1 MFQISVTKKH
11 VLTAA
16 HCIQDNGE
24 GTPIDPKDCYFS
36 LGKVNL
42 EIEELGSLKVS
53 ISKLIS
59 HSVWNSSAVR
69 GEADIG
75 IAVLRTQ
82 IEYSQYINPICLF
95 NENSNSLYG
104 KFGSISGW
112 GATEKN
118 PTGVNDVALETD
130 VKISGVFKCLLKHF
144 ELWSI
149 ATETGLCGI
158 NGDESGGC
166 KG

>member
-1 MFQISVTKKH
+1 M
-11 VLTAA
+11 
-16 HCIQDNGE
+16 
-24 GTPIDPKDCYFS
+24 
-36 LGKVNL
+36 
-42 EIEELGSLKVS
+42 KVS

-59 HSVWNSSAVR
+59 HSVWNSTAVR

-82 IEYSQYINPICLF
+82 IEFSKYISPICLF

-104 KFGSISGW
+104 KFGIIGGW

-118 PTGVNDVALETD
+118 PNGVNDVALETD
-130 VKISGVFKCLLKHF
+130 VKISGIFQCLLKHM

-158 NGDESGGC
+158 NGDGTGGC
-166 KG
+166 KGCKGRHNLKLKLAKFNFSFLPF